1 MSSALPIALGLALL
15 TPAFQEGDG
24 GDRPLVVKAA
34 RLFDGT
40 SDRLVEP
47 GLVVVE
53 GSRVVAVGPDAEI
66 PEDAEVIDLGDAT
79 LSPGFIDC
87 HTHLSDQLDADFNAI
102 IVRGLRREVP
112 EQTLYAAQHARRTIE
127 AGFTT
132 VRDVG
137 AGDYID
143 VGLRNGIDAGL
154 VIGPRML
161 VSAGSLG
168 ARGGHGDV
176 TGFRHDAFGDD
187 QTGRDEGIAVGADGF
202 RDAVRHRVKY
212 GADVI
217 KFHASGGVLS
227 PGDEVDTPQLTVEE
241 MTALID
247 EAHRL
252 RKTVAAHCHGDSA
265 AQDAIRCGVDSIEH
279 GSFLSDETLA
289 MMKDRGTYLVP
300 TLMAGH
306 SLEDRLDDFP
316 PEIAEKAR
324 AAIDSVDRMFR
335 DAIRLGVPIAF
346 GTDAGVFPHGENPG
360 EFALMVGLGM
370 DPIAALRAA
379 TSSAADLIDMAD
391 QVGTLEPGKLADLV
405 AIPGDPTEDIEATG
419 RVVFVMKGGVVIKSA
434 RPDSPAD

>member
-1 MSSALPIALGLALL
+1 MSSAMPIALGLALL
-15 TPAFQEGDG
+15 APAFQEGG
-24 GDRPLVVKAA
+24 GESRPIVLKAA

-40 SDRLVEP
+40 SDGLIEP

-53 GSRVVAVGPDAEI
+53 GEEIVAVGPDAEI
-66 PEDAEVIDLGDAT
+66 PDDAEVIDLGDAT

-87 HTHLSDQLDADFNAI
+87 HTHLSDQLDADFNAVV
-102 IVRGLRREVP
+102 VRGLRREVP
-112 EQTLYAAQHARRTIE
+112 EQTLHAADHARKTIE

-143 VGLRNGIDAGL
+143 VGLRNAIEKGL
-154 VIGPRML
+154 VGGPRML

-168 ARGGHGDV
+168 ARGGHGDI
-176 TGFRHDAFGDD
+176 TGFRHDAFGDEE
-187 QTGRDEGIAVGADGF
+187 TGLEDGIAVGPDGF

-265 AQDAIRCGVDSIEH
+265 ARDAIRCGVDSIEH

-289 MMKDRGTYLVP
+289 LMKERGTYLVP

-306 SLEDRLDDFP
+306 SLEGRLDDFP

-324 AAIDSVDRMFR
+324 AAIASVDRMFKT
-335 DAIRLGVPIAF
+335 ALELGVPIAF
-346 GTDAGVFPHGENPG
+346 GTDAGVFPHGENAG

-379 TSSAADLIDMAD
+379 TSSAADLIGLGDRIGAI
-391 QVGTLEPGKLADLV
+391 EPGKLADLV
-405 AIPGDPTEDIEATG
+405 AIPGDPTEDIGATEK
-419 RVVFVMKGGVVIKSA
+419 VVFVMKGGQVIKSA
-434 RPDSPAD
+434 VPDSAGD